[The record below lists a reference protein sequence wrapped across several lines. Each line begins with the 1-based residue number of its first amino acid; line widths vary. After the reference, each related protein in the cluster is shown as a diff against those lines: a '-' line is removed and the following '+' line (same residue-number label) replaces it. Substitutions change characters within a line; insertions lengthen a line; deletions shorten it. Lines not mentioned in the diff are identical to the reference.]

1 MNKRIN
7 ERCAVVVLKKES
19 GIILF
24 ALLEVLFLFREL
36 LSNKKLEKCLKSKG
50 TVGIHK

>member
-36 LSNKKLEKCLKSKG
+36 LSNKKLEKMFKIKRYCG
-50 TVGIHK
+50 DT